1 MAYVITGACADI
13 MDRACVD
20 QCPVDCIQPGERML
34 YINPD
39 QCIDC
44 GACEPACP
52 QKAIF
57 PDYDLPGPLEAYR
70 SVNAE
75 FFSGAEYGPAT
86 PDDGRPASIDHP
98 IVVELPRKTS

>member
-1 MAYVITGACADI
+1 MTFVITEACVDV

-20 QCPVDCIQPGERML
+20 QCPVDCIQSGGRML

-52 QKAIF
+52 QGAIF
-57 PDYDLPGPLEAYR
+57 ADYNLPAPLEAYR

-75 FFSGAEYGPAT
+75 FFSGSRG
-86 PDDGRPASIDHP
+86 DDGSAGIDHP
-98 IVVELPRKTS
+98 IVVGLPGKKD

>member
-1 MAYVITGACADI
+1 MTFVITEACVDV

-20 QCPVDCIQPGERML
+20 QCPVDCIQPGDRML

-52 QKAIF
+52 QGAVF
-57 PDYDLPGPLEAYR
+57 ADYNTPEPLAPYLA
-70 SVNAE
+70 VNAE
-75 FFSGAEYGPAT
+75 FFSGAGGSA
-86 PDDGRPASIDHP
+86 GADHP
-98 IVVELPRKTS
+98 TVAALPGKIG